1 MGIGA
6 LIWLTACGIASST
19 PTPAASTLPSA
30 SPSVFVSPLYG
41 YSVALPEAW
50 RPEPATVAWTEA
62 DSFGSDSANSDK
74 FYSTRGT
81 TIWAAATATAKT
93 LDQFVD
99 DQVAIDAVEN
109 DCPTTLETDDG
120 TTVGGEP
127 ARLLTKH
134 CPADAPDGGALIATA
149 ALLHAG
155 NGYFFYFIYPVGLA
169 PDPNAIDAFTSF
181 LEGVEFP

>member
-1 MGIGA
+1 M
-6 LIWLTACGIASST
+6 
-19 PTPAASTLPSA
+19 
-30 SPSVFVSPLYG
+30 
-41 YSVALPEAW
+41 
-50 RPEPATVAWTEA
+50 
-62 DSFGSDSANSDK
+62 
-74 FYSTRGT
+74 
-81 TIWAAATATAKT
+81 
-93 LDQFVD
+93 
-99 DQVAIDAVEN
+99 EN

-155 NGYFFYFIYPVGLA
+155 DGYFFYFIYPVGLA